1 MRLRKKPV
9 ALTLAAIAAVLLL
22 ALAILWIGLR
32 TDAARRATSDYL
44 ADLTGL
50 PVNVTGLSIGFLPTP
65 ALELAGLTISQPPGF
80 GADPLLDIGS
90 ANVRI
95 SWRSLFGGDPAIRSI
110 KISDAIVRPAFIAD
124 GSDNFSA
131 LIERLSALGEEGGSR
146 WSIGKFELER
156 GALEFYDA
164 AADLSFRLTAIGIAA
179 DSIAPATDFPVELQL
194 AGVSDGN
201 TLHFSLRGRGRVEPD
216 ASRYLAQDLTFK
228 GWLGGDPLPLA
239 GIELE
244 GGIGVASFD
253 GKSGRAEI
261 KAGKMTLAGIRSEFE
276 LQSTVG
282 DRGTSLA
289 FALATSPFSPRSA
302 AIAFGS
308 PLPATAD
315 PEAFKS
321 MEFNARGRLDQGALQ
336 LELSGGWLDDTQ
348 WSGSIVPEFRQIRLR
363 ADRIDIDRYLPLGT
377 TPPGLK
383 SRGEKKATLEE
394 SVAALGKLDI
404 DAEIR
409 IDEARVAGAKLRD
422 TVLKVERGG
431 GTPP

>member
-1 MRLRKKPV
+1 MRFSKKPA
-9 ALTLAAIAAVLLL
+9 ALTLAAITAVLLL
-22 ALAILWIGLR
+22 ALAILWVGPR
-32 TDAARRATSDYL
+32 TAAAHHALGEYL
-44 ADLTGL
+44 SGVAGL
-50 PVNVTGLSIGFLPTP
+50 PVTVNSFSIGILPTP
-65 ALELAGLTISQPPGF
+65 ALEIGGLQIAQPPGF
-80 GADPLLDIGS
+80 GVDPLLELGS
-90 ANVRI
+90 ARVALT
-95 SWRSLFGGDPAIRSI
+95 WGAAFGGDPALRSI
-110 KISDAIVRPAFIAD
+110 AIADWIVRPEFIAD
-124 GSDNFSA
+124 GSDNCSA
-131 LIERLSALGEEGGSR
+131 LIERLSMLGGEGESR

-156 GALEFYDA
+156 GALEFHDA
-164 AADLSFRLTAIGIAA
+164 AADLSFRLTAIGVAA
-179 DSIAPATDFPVELQL
+179 DSIAPATDFPFELQL
-194 AGVSDGN
+194 AGVSDGS
-201 TLHFSLRGRGRVEPD
+201 TLHISVQGRGRIEPD
-216 ASRYLAQDLTFK
+216 ASRYLGQDLKFR

-253 GKSGRAEI
+253 GKSGRVEI
-261 KAGKMTLAGIRSEFE
+261 KPGTMTLAGIRSEFE
-276 LQSTVG
+276 LQSAVG

-321 MEFNARGRLDQGALQ
+321 MEFIAKGRLDQGVLQ
-336 LELSGGWLDDTQ
+336 LDFTGGWLDDTQ
-348 WSGSIVPEFRQIRLR
+348 WSGNIVPQFRKVRLR
-363 ADRIDIDRYLPLGT
+363 ADRVDIDRYLPLGT

-394 SVAALGKLDI
+394 SVAALSKRDI

-409 IDEARVAGAKLRD
+409 IDEAQVAGAKLRD

-431 GTPP
+431 GTLP